1 MYDDREDI
9 GGEEEEQEGST
20 EDAGRD
26 DDGVRGALDD
36 LGRHFQDRPPNAFPT
51 ESSTHT
57 LVYGPTSFLDKIRNF
72 AIFMYAALAEGLVLY
87 FNLFF
92 KKGLQWLR
100 QKDVAS
106 VVDWV
111 INPLSV
117 LQHFDFR

>member
-26 DDGVRGALDD
+26 DDGVRVALDD
-36 LGRHFQDRPPNAFPT
+36 LGRHFQDRPSNAFPT

-57 LVYGPTSFLDKIRNF
+57 LVYGPTSFLDKIRNC

-87 FNLFF
+87 FYIY
-92 KKGLQWLR
+92 KKRPSMASTKGCRFGRRLGHQSSLR
-100 QKDVAS
+100 PPA
-106 VVDWV
+106 
-111 INPLSV
+111 
-117 LQHFDFR
+117 F